1 MVRTIEGQLAV
12 TGQKFALIV
21 SRYNDFITTRLVSG
35 AVDVLVRHG
44 AKDDDITCVYVPGAF
59 EIPLAAKRAAD
70 SGEFDAVVCVG
81 CVIRGHT
88 PHFEYVTSQ
97 AARGIAQVAL
107 DAGIPVTFG
116 LITADSLEQAIERAG
131 SKAGNKGAEASLSA
145 IEMVNVLAHM
155 GGEKKARGKRGTA

>member
-12 TGQKFALIV
+12 SGQKFALIV
-21 SRYNDFITTRLVSG
+21 SRFNDFITTRLVSG
-35 AVDVLVRHG
+35 AIDVLVRHG
-44 AKDDDITCVYVPGAF
+44 AKEDDITCIYVPGAF
-59 EIPLAAKRAAD
+59 EIPLAARKAAG
-70 SGEFDAVVCVG
+70 SKLFDAVICVG

-88 PHFEYVTSQ
+88 PHFEYVAGQ

-131 SKAGNKGAEASLSA
+131 SKAGNKGADAAAGA
-145 IEMVNVLAHM
+145 IEMVSVLARM
-155 GGEKKARGKRGTA
+155 AELQSKA